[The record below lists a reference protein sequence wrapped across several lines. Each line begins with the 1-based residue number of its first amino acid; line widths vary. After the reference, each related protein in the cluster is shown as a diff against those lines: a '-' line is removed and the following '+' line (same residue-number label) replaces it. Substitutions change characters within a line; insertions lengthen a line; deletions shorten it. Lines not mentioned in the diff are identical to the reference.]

1 MHQVA
6 VVRPVISALRLEALA
21 AMLPRQALP
30 IPGVQPTH
38 WTVT

>member
-6 VVRPVISALRLEALA
+6 VVRPVISVLRLEVLS

-30 IPGVQPTH
+30 IPRVQPTH